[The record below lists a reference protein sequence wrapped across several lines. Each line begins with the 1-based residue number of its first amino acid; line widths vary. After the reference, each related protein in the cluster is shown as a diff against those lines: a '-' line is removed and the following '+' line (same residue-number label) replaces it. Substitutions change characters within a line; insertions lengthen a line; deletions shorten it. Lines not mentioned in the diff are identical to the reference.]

1 MKEKVERRYDRFSL
15 FYDFL
20 DTFPG
25 LGRAEERW
33 RRHAIELLKIDN
45 GNTVL
50 DIATGTGLILPWLAE
65 KNPKGEVIGID
76 ISREMLR
83 RAEKRIKSSGMNN
96 FTIIRGDVER
106 LPFRDSSIDR
116 IISTFSLTTIPGYKE
131 SMDEMLRVM
140 KSEGRGVILDTG
152 RPKKAWA
159 RLIHLL
165 ITPVARIFG
174 RTHFERDIEPYLA
187 NRAKIIDRSEF
198 YGGMVYALEFQ
209 KVKK

>member
-1 MKEKVERRYDRFSL
+1 MKGKVERRYDRFSL

-33 RRHAIELLKIDN
+33 RRHAIELLRIEE
-45 GNTVL
+45 GNIIA

-65 KNPKGEVIGID
+65 KDRKGEIIGID

-83 RAEKRIKSSGMNN
+83 RAERRVRVSGMNN

-116 IISTFSLTTIPGYKE
+116 IISTFSLTTIPGYRE

-140 KSEGRGVILDTG
+140 KDGGRGVILDTG
-152 RPKKAWA
+152 KPKKAWS
-159 RLIHLL
+159 RFIHLL
-165 ITPVARIFG
+165 ISPVARMFG
-174 RTHFERDIEPYLA
+174 RTHFERDIESYLA
-187 NRAKIIDRSEF
+187 KRAKIIGKSEF
-198 YGGMVYALEFQ
+198 YGGMVYALEFR
-209 KVKK
+209 KVKR